1 MKAKLAIVALLFLS
15 IGLGVAVFMLYN
27 VSEKDRT
34 KSQQFITTL
43 QSERDKLRGDL
54 DEQRKVNYSLENTL
68 SNSVAA
74 AKTLSTNLTTVAS
87 NLSNV
92 SSNLVEAKTA
102 LAATETKLAKNESN
116 TKSIETDLA
125 TTKAALA
132 AAEKAKK
139 EEIAARDTKLASLEG
154 QNDQLGKQ
162 IGDLTNNIAKLNIKI
177 SDAERRLAVSEGDRE
192 FLLKELKRLQA
203 DKSELE
209 RQLNDLNF
217 LRDQINHLKS
227 ELSIAKRLDWIRRGL
242 LGGEEKKGGQIL
254 VQGFRRD
261 STNAAPRLDVEI
273 RRDGTATTVPPK

>member
-102 LAATETKLAKNESN
+102 LATTETKLAKTEST

-125 TTKAALA
+125 TLA
-132 AAEKAKK
+132 FQTADAHEGMTAFAEKRKPVFK
-139 EEIAARDTKLASLEG
+139 
-154 QNDQLGKQ
+154 
-162 IGDLTNNIAKLNIKI
+162 
-177 SDAERRLAVSEGDRE
+177 
-192 FLLKELKRLQA
+192 
-203 DKSELE
+203 DK
-209 RQLNDLNF
+209 
-217 LRDQINHLKS
+217 
-227 ELSIAKRLDWIRRGL
+227 
-242 LGGEEKKGGQIL
+242 
-254 VQGFRRD
+254 
-261 STNAAPRLDVEI
+261 
-273 RRDGTATTVPPK
+273 